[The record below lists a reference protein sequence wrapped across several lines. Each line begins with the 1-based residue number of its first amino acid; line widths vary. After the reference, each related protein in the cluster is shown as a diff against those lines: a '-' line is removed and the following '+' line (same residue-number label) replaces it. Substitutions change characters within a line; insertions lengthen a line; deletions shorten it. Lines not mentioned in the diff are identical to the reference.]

1 MDKVIKDCPIV
12 STNDTHSPNNNNNN
26 KGEMT
31 GEEEKGL
38 GNCSIS
44 YGIFIKSSIN
54 FVKLCLKHKML
65 GFYGVLESIV
75 VAKFNN

>member
-1 MDKVIKDCPIV
+1 M
-12 STNDTHSPNNNNNN
+12 THTRQIIIITTR
-26 KGEMT
+26 EQRE
-31 GEEEKGL
+31 EEEKGL
-38 GNCSIS
+38 GYCSIS

-65 GFYGVLESIV
+65 GFYGVPESIV

>member
-1 MDKVIKDCPIV
+1 M
-12 STNDTHSPNNNNNN
+12 THTRQIIIITTR
-26 KGEMT
+26 GQRE
-31 GEEEKGL
+31 EEEKGL
-38 GNCSIS
+38 NCSIS